1 MESLRLLTGRKVIT
15 AKPEQ
20 SVFDVCELMRSN
32 NIGAVVIVRAKK
44 PIGMFSER
52 DLLNRV
58 VAMDKSYKR
67 TKLKDVM
74 ITNVTTAEVT
84 VTPEEA
90 YRLMS
95 SKNIRHLPVVKNGNL
110 VGIVSIKDL
119 LQFNFLKVVTKE
131 KIETWMSKTTI
142 MIKATQSVLDVC
154 RLMQKNNI
162 GIVIVVRNKKPIGV
176 FSERDLLNNVVIAG
190 KDYENT
196 KLREVMTTNVVTAH
210 TSTTPHEACNLM
222 SSKNI
227 RHLPV
232 VKNGNLVGIVSIKD
246 LLRFDMRVMEQVV
259 TEQTKELNFLKDLL
273 DKTSDACTKKLL
285 KKINELKDLV
295 MVDDLTKLFNHKCF
309 EEMLKKEIT
318 RSKREKRSLC
328 LLFIDIDHFKHY
340 NDINGHERGNVVLKQ
355 VADILS
361 NTSRKSDTI
370 FKMLPIDIVARY
382 GGEEFVFILPG
393 TDRKGGLRKAR
404 RLLKDIRNYNFYNG
418 EAQPKGKLTISIG
431 IAEYPN
437 DALSWKMLIKQ
448 VDKALYKAKETGRD
462 KAVQV

>member
-90 YRLMS
+90 YR
-95 SKNIRHLPVVKNGNL
+95 
-110 VGIVSIKDL
+110 
-119 LQFNFLKVVTKE
+119 
-131 KIETWMSKTTI
+131 
-142 MIKATQSVLDVC
+142 
-154 RLMQKNNI
+154 
-162 GIVIVVRNKKPIGV
+162 
-176 FSERDLLNNVVIAG
+176 
-190 KDYENT
+190 
-196 KLREVMTTNVVTAH
+196 
-210 TSTTPHEACNLM
+210 LM